1 MRLGLNRH
9 IKIRIFPAHSAPMWQ
24 NVNKILVL
32 CLVVTTFA
40 MGFTYYYA
48 HMNPLII
55 NLSRQHSSQL
65 ITSIINDTIN
75 EYMEKNALSY
85 EDLTSVE
92 RSDSGQIQ
100 ALFMNTKALNQT
112 KAQLSAQLTEQIRKV
127 NQTKIEIPLGAVLD
141 IPLMSGIGP
150 MLDVELIPIGY
161 ALVDFENSFSSAGIN
176 QTKHQID
183 IVISASFGMI
193 LSSGNENIEV
203 KTSVPIA
210 QTIIVGEVPEGFMN
224 MNN

>member
-32 CLVVTTFA
+32 CLVVMTFA

-48 HMNPLII
+48 RINPLIV
-55 NLSRQHSSQL
+55 NLSKQYSSQL

-75 EYMEKNALSY
+75 NHMEENGISY
-85 EDLTSVE
+85 EDLTTIQ

-112 KAQLSAQLTEQIRKV
+112 KAQLATQLSEEIRKV
-127 NQTKIEIPLGAVLD
+127 NQAKIQIPLGAILD
-141 IPLMSGIGP
+141 IPLMSGMGP
-150 MLDVELIPIGY
+150 MIDVELVPIGY

-193 LSSGNENIEV
+193 FSAGNENIEV
-203 KTSVPIA
+203 NTRVPIA
-210 QTIIVGEVPEGFMN
+210 QTIIVGEVPEGFMHMTN
-224 MNN
+224 